1 MDGYKDYDD
10 DLAEAYNSWY
20 EESRYYDLMTYIDVA
35 KHLIEGLRDD
45 DNSDYIDEIIETIEQ
60 AENV

>member
-1 MDGYKDYDD
+1 MFSQEDYDA
-10 DLAEAYNSWY
+10 AEEQRQSSWY
-20 EESRYYDLMTYIDVA
+20 EESRYHELMTYIGVA